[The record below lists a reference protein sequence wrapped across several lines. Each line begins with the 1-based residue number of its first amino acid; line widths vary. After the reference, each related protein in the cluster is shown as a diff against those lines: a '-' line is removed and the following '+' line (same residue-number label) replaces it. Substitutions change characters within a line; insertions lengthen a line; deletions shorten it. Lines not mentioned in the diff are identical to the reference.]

1 MLAALL
7 ALTATAA
14 QAQGNYGQG
23 NYGQANP
30 LVGVWQH
37 SEPAGPNGPASSMQV
52 NFKPDQT
59 YETRWAIAPTQQGGG
74 GGFIL
79 VTGRWQLSGPNSY
92 DSIAD
97 QAFMCPAGSGCGPYP
112 QGAPQLGIGQT
123 MHFNFQMQSPVMM
136 TVNGMSWYR
145 QQ

>member
-1 MLAALL
+1 MIRVLLIALL
-7 ALTATAA
+7 LLATGAA
-14 QAQGNYGQG
+14 HAQGNYGQS
-23 NYGQANP
+23 NP

-52 NFKPDQT
+52 KFLPDQT
-59 YETRWAIAPTQQGGG
+59 YETRWAISPTAQGSGSG
-74 GGFIL
+74 IIL
-79 VTGRWQLSGPNSY
+79 VTGRWQLTGPNSY

-97 QAFMCPAGSGCGPYP
+97 QALMCPAGMGCGPMP
-112 QGAPQLGIGQT
+112 PGAPQLGIGQT
-123 MHFNFQMQSPVMM
+123 MHFSFQMQNPAMM